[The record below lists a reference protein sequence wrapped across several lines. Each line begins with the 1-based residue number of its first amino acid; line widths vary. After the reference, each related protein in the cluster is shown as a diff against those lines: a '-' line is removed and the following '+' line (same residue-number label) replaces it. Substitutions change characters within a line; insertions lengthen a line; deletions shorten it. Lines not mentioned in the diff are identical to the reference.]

1 MQVKCFS
8 VTDNDSRGSKGII
21 SICLCVCVCV
31 QHNSKT
37 NDPKVFKLGIEGDFG
52 VSCMSMI
59 LEQKVKVQNVEGDG
73 VAGVSLHL

>member
-1 MQVKCFS
+1 MTVAGVKGLSAS
-8 VTDNDSRGSKGII
+8 V
-21 SICLCVCVCV
+21 CVCVCV